1 MRRRAGERQGGPGH
15 PAHRGRLRRPAPGQ
29 GAGLHGRRGTA
40 LGVVVVAGLAALAL
54 LLVMCGRGGERG
66 MSQRAAGPVVGWGF
80 THTQF
85 SADRG
90 SGAATDRV
98 TRLLSGT
105 PMPQNQ
111 HIMGWGADS
120 PEPSP
125 GHYDFADLDRRIAL
139 IRRAGGTP
147 VLTLCGAPDW
157 MKGGRS
163 GSTDWSRLEQAPDP
177 AHYADFAALA
187 GKIARRYPEVRHF
200 LVWNEFKGFFD
211 DHKGRWNYEGY
222 TRLYNLVYRE
232 LKRVDKGIQVG
243 GPYLV
248 MDSYLPGDRTYAS
261 DLQGPWG
268 SIDRRT
274 IDALRYWNRHK
285 AGADFV
291 VVDGSSYTKDGH
303 YAQDDPFLA
312 TRKFA
317 DVGRWVRKETGLP
330 LWWAEWYVEAGEE
343 EGARHDS
350 GWSERERI
358 AVRAAA
364 LMEMAAGGATSG
376 LYWNPE
382 NENTDAPCPG
392 CLWSSTEKAGGG
404 RELPMLDLLMRFS
417 RAFPPHGPV
426 YPAGRT
432 PQGGDADAA
441 VRVLGGAHTV
451 MLVNTADRPATV
463 TVEGR
468 TVTLDAYAVRWL
480 DRRS

>member
-1 MRRRAGERQGGPGH
+1 MRRRAGERQGRPGH
-15 PAHRGRLRRPAPGQ
+15 PAYRARPHRPGDRE
-29 GAGLHGRRGTA
+29 GAGLCGRRGTA
-40 LGVVVVAGLAALAL
+40 IGVAVVVGVAALAL

-66 MSQRAAGPVVGWGF
+66 MSHRASGPAVGWGF

-90 SGAATDRV
+90 SGTATDRV

-139 IRRAGGTP
+139 IRRSGGTP

-163 GSTDWSRLEQAPDP
+163 GSTDWSKLEKAPDP

-200 LVWNEFKGFFD
+200 LVWNELKGFFD
-211 DHKGRWNYEGY
+211 DGKGRWDYEGY
-222 TRLYNLVYRE
+222 TQLYNLVYRE
-232 LKRVDKGIQVG
+232 LKGVDKGIRVG

-248 MDSYLPGDRTYAS
+248 MDSYLPGDRTYES
-261 DLQGPWG
+261 GLRGPWG
-268 SIDRRT
+268 SVDRRS

-291 VVDGSSYTKDGH
+291 VVDGSSYTKDGR

-312 TRKFA
+312 ARKFA

-343 EGARHDS
+343 EGARHES
-350 GWSERERI
+350 EWSESQRI
-358 AVRAAA
+358 AVRAVA

-382 NENTDAPCPG
+382 NEDSDAACPG
-392 CLWSSTEKAGGG
+392 CLWTSTEKAGGG

-417 RAFPPHGPV
+417 RAFPPDGR
-426 YPAGRT
+426 AGTVGVTARS
-432 PQGGDADAA
+432 GGASVQA
-441 VRVLGGAHTV
+441 LGGAHTV
-451 MLVNTADRPATV
+451 LLVNTADRPATV
-463 TVEGR
+463 TVEGQ
-468 TVTLDAYAVRWL
+468 TVTLGGYAVRWL